1 MVVEEQQ
8 QCCSSPS
15 SLSTMELE
23 LNYEITRVANYIL
36 THNFSRVAFQVK
48 KNYSSS
54 IFTHPYA
61 QFLFTTQNPFPTLVN
76 YLIYFDIFLT
86 YLFCFLGGKF
96 PDEQLKDA
104 TRVVRE
110 VREKVGKK
118 EGVGLYV
125 MADTTYGSCCVDEVG
140 ASHINADSVIH
151 FGHTCLS
158 P

>member
-1 MVVEEQQ
+1 MLFITIIIINHGVGIKLRNHPSRQLHPHSQ
-8 QCCSSPS
+8 LLPCCFPG
-15 SLSTMELE
+15 
-23 LNYEITRVANYIL
+23 
-36 THNFSRVAFQVK
+36 K

-61 QFLFTTQNPFPTLVN
+61 QFLFTTQNPFQTLVN

-118 EGVGLYV
+118 EEGVGLYV

>member
-1 MVVEEQQ
+1 M
-8 QCCSSPS
+8 
-15 SLSTMELE
+15 
-23 LNYEITRVANYIL
+23 
-36 THNFSRVAFQVK
+36 
-48 KNYSSS
+48 
-54 IFTHPYA
+54 
-61 QFLFTTQNPFPTLVN
+61 
-76 YLIYFDIFLT
+76 T
-86 YLFCFLGGKF
+86 YLFYFLGGKF

-104 TRVVRE
+104 TNVVRE

-118 EGVGLYV
+118 EEGVGLYV

>member
-48 KNYSSS
+48 KTTLLPFHTPICTILIHNSKPISNPS
-54 IFTHPYA
+54 
-61 QFLFTTQNPFPTLVN
+61 QLFN
-76 YLIYFDIFLT
+76 FDIFLT

>member
-1 MVVEEQQ
+1 MLFITIINFNHGVRIKLRNHSSRQLHPHSQ
-8 QCCSSPS
+8 LLPCCFPG
-15 SLSTMELE
+15 
-23 LNYEITRVANYIL
+23 
-36 THNFSRVAFQVK
+36 K
-48 KNYSSS
+48 KTYSSS

-61 QFLFTTQNPFPTLVN
+61 QFLFTTQNPFQTPVN
-76 YLIYFDIFLT
+76 YLICFDIFLT